1 MELESHLISV
11 DSGDGFREAEDGV
24 VSTPLFNYV
33 SDEMLLTVVR
43 GQYCDV
49 LTLVSC

>member
-11 DSGDGFREAEDGV
+11 DSGDGFRESEDGV
-24 VSTPLFNYV
+24 ISAPLFNYI

-43 GQYCDV
+43 GKYCDV